1 MSITLG
7 LSGQAFNGPD
17 IGGFL
22 NNTDADLWAHWLGF
36 GVFLPFA
43 RGHACAGTNDK
54 EPWAFGEAIENTP
67 RIALER
73 RYRLLPYFY
82 TLFYEAHKTGV
93 PGMEPVFFADPKD
106 LRLRSEQ
113 QAFLLGDNVL
123 VIPAF
128 AENPVLLHRNLG
140 KYDTDRWRI
149 QR

>member
-1 MSITLG
+1 MGS
-7 LSGQAFNGPD
+7 
-17 IGGFL
+17 
-22 NNTDADLWAHWLGF
+22 WLGF

-54 EPWAFGEAIENTP
+54 EPWAFGEAIENTS

-93 PGMEPVFFADPKD
+93 PVMEPVFFADPKD

-128 AENPVLLHRNLG
+128 AENPVLPYGIWENMTLIDG
-140 KYDTDRWRI
+140 EYSDKYQAKLKTKAEASSGRK
-149 QR
+149 